1 MKKSLF
7 LLIVFFGMVCNSI
20 GYSQNRKHQFELKA
34 KSVEEGIYP
43 IEVLLPDN
51 YDSTKRYPIVY
62 ITDWWF
68 HKQFDPKLYH
78 RLNNAGVID
87 PIIIVGIGTLGDRND
102 WGLERRRD
110 LTPTHVAEEDRLDSL
125 KLGSRGITGG
135 ANNFLIFIKN
145 KLIPVIEAQY
155 FSDTL
160 NRGFVGYSFGGLFG
174 AYVLSSEPQLFQHY
188 LLGSPSMNYDRY
200 IMIER
205 LKDTPPEKLKSVKSI
220 FISVGEKEKGDD
232 LKGFADLR
240 DLIIKMDLPNLR
252 LSSIVIEDEDHL
264 SAITSTLAKG
274 LRFLYGEK

>member
-1 MKKSLF
+1 LIREKEILTAPQKKRLRNLF
-7 LLIVFFGMVCNSI
+7 FI
-20 GYSQNRKHQFELKA
+20 R
-34 KSVEEGIYP
+34 
-43 IEVLLPDN
+43 
-51 YDSTKRYPIVY
+51 VY
-62 ITDWWF
+62 
-68 HKQFDPKLYH
+68 
-78 RLNNAGVID
+78 
-87 PIIIVGIGTLGDRND
+87 
-102 WGLERRRD
+102 
-110 LTPTHVAEEDRLDSL
+110 TPTHVAEEDRLDSL

-274 LRFLYGEK
+274 LRFLYGEE